1 MADLGNYKKLSEYD
15 NMKAMLNLTRAG
27 SKKPISTKKALREE
41 TIPQLQPQE
50 MDDEK
55 NKFTQAVA
63 STVEFGNFMRYS
75 DNIEWN
81 GELIKEKIKWVYSLD
96 DVNGCYITCEQLQL
110 SDDAVQTIQKL
121 KAYYDTWSEYWGT
134 QISGAENPTN
144 I

>member
-15 NMKAMLNLTRAG
+15 NMKAMLNLTRTGNKKLVSA
-27 SKKPISTKKALREE
+27 KKPLRED
-41 TIPQLQPQE
+41 TVPQLQPQE

-55 NKFTQAVA
+55 NKFTEAVA
-63 STVEFGNFMRYS
+63 NTVEFGNFMRYS

-110 SDDAVQTIQKL
+110 SDEAVQTIQKL
-121 KAYYDTWSEYWGT
+121 KAYYDTWSEYWGS
-134 QISGAENPTN
+134 QISGADNPTN
-144 I
+144 V